1 MRTASGRRRAEATG
15 STDSRCKPSPEIAAQ
30 LRLEDAAKGV
40 VVTRVRPG
48 SPAESARLQQYD
60 LILEVN
66 QTPVASSAE
75 FKTAIQKNPKGA
87 LLLVKRGRQ
96 EIFVTMRRTP
106 K

>member
-1 MRTASGRRRAEATG
+1 VQTLT
-15 STDSRCKPSPEIAAQ
+15 PEIAAQ
-30 LRLEDAAKGV
+30 LRLDAGAKGV

-66 QTPVASSAE
+66 QTPVATSAQ
-75 FKTAIQKNPKGA
+75 FKAAVEKNPKGA

-96 EIFVTMRRTP
+96 EIFVTLKRAPR
-106 K
+106 